1 MINPILDLDP
11 PDITPIIPTNK
22 TIIEKKNVASVN
34 DNESEENLELVTS
47 DLTNEKPNGQRNLLT
62 ESVTMRQN
70 GSVNG
75 TPSSSTAIPTTMRM
89 DDVAKDKA
97 VHVSNQTINNILLGE
112 QEESYYTEIN
122 SNINV

>member
-1 MINPILDLDP
+1 MDP

-22 TIIEKKNVASVN
+22 TIIDKKNVVSVN
-34 DNESEENLELVTS
+34 DNESEETVKLVTS

-70 GSVNG
+70 GSANVS
-75 TPSSSTAIPTTMRM
+75 PSSSTAIPTTMRM

-112 QEESYYTEIN
+112 QEESYYRDKFKHKCPFIISQE
-122 SNINV
+122 